1 MAISDEIDETIL
13 VNNNTGTVVAIQRG
27 SNGGFR
33 FSAGESSPDH
43 VCSARGQCREE
54 AGTTGPPLSVLRA
67 ALRAGEGKNLAKD
80 WSWGPWRVYQPS
92 DSTSHQVHV
101 VHTAWEPQT
110 SLSLTE
116 WGLTFQSLVRT
127 ITVREGELICN
138 EEGVFCVDDA
148 EHRHPELLF
157 RVGVAL
163 SILVVD
169 EMPHQLCHND
179 CEKINAMLTS
189 DKRVEEVVT
198 KAQLLADGGTNLH
211 VLAYSGDTTALR
223 YAKYKSLNYMIM
235 YAMHTY
241 I

>member
-1 MAISDEIDETIL
+1 MIS
-13 VNNNTGTVVAIQRG
+13 
-27 SNGGFR
+27 
-33 FSAGESSPDH
+33 
-43 VCSARGQCREE
+43 SAR
-54 AGTTGPPLSVLRA
+54 P
-67 ALRAGEGKNLAKD
+67 
-80 WSWGPWRVYQPS
+80 
-92 DSTSHQVHV
+92 H
-101 VHTAWEPQT
+101 
-110 SLSLTE
+110 
-116 WGLTFQSLVRT
+116 
-127 ITVREGELICN
+127 TVREGELICN

-211 VLAYSGDTTALR
+211 VLAYSGDTTALSR
-223 YAKYKSLNYMIM
+223 TGPAQHICTSQRQRVAPCIVLG
-235 YAMHTY
+235 
-241 I
+241 